1 MYDERTKRNV
11 DGCRAGSNDYLRLQL
26 ITCGAGQH
34 LTNEVPETRHL
45 TLQSYLIKPVQ
56 RICKYPLLVRVR
68 PACRTRDAMLVQ

>member
-1 MYDERTKRNV
+1 MAFALVLTII
-11 DGCRAGSNDYLRLQL
+11 LRLQP
-26 ITCGAGQH
+26 ITYGAGQH

-68 PACRTRDAMLVQ
+68 PVHAEPAT